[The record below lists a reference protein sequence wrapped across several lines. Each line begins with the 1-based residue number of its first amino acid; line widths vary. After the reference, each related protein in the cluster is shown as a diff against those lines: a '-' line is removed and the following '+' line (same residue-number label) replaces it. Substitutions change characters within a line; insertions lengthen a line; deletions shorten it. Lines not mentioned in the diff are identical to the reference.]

1 MARSCGPADA
11 ECRGAG
17 CKKALAYCGSHGLTK
32 CLNDSVCWG
41 QVPHGNACPST
52 YEASIRAYRLQR
64 MGYSL
69 QNDVKEGDVLCECM
83 GWFHNCLLDGG
94 ESDVPAELWYSFDTN
109 ADSCISM
116 SEYSRVCMPW
126 EGCSPDEMFKIV
138 AASSRQDYGNC
149 GSDISSVDYTAY
161 VRKYGDITASPLGLK
176 WKLIDA
182 KPATGTEIKN
192 ELLAAAL
199 QTKVGF
205 FVEFKK
211 EEWDKLQ
218 LPDLSRDSYIKAGN
232 RYFILN

>member
-1 MARSCGPADA
+1 
-11 ECRGAG
+11 
-17 CKKALAYCGSHGLTK
+17 
-32 CLNDSVCWG
+32 
-41 QVPHGNACPST
+41 
-52 YEASIRAYRLQR
+52 
-64 MGYSL
+64 
-69 QNDVKEGDVLCECM
+69 
-83 GWFHNCLLDGG
+83 
-94 ESDVPAELWYSFDTN
+94 
-109 ADSCISM
+109 M
-116 SEYSRVCMPW
+116 SEYSMVCMSW
-126 EGCSPDEMFKIV
+126 KGCSLEEMFKIV
-138 AASSRQDYGNC
+138 AASSGQDYGNC
-149 GSDISSVDYTAY
+149 GSDISSADYIAY

-182 KPATGTEIKN
+182 EPATGTEIKN